1 MEDGVGEYVGRGG
14 GGGIGGLIDVR
25 VVYFQVQLQKDGVEF
40 YGLAKQVQISNVNF
54 QETTDEIL

>member
-1 MEDGVGEYVGRGG
+1 MGG
-14 GGGIGGLIDVR
+14 GGGHRGAIIDVR